1 MKNFLLQA
9 VSAALLLSGLTYAQA
24 PSARVRVVHASPDAP
39 AVDIYVDGAVALDN
53 LGYRGATDYVELPAG
68 QRIFQVFVAGTQTKV
83 AELNATLTPGST
95 LTVIA
100 AGFAAKTPSLRLLV
114 LGDNIPN
121 DSTNAY
127 VRVIHGA
134 PSAPGVDVYVGAPY
148 QALRGREAAL
158 SNVPFAA
165 ASGYLPL
172 RANTGYMARVTP
184 AGTKTIAIE
193 SGRLSFPAGSA
204 WTVIAVDTTGGGTP
218 FGFVALQD
226 RENAGAGA
234 GVAPAPLS

>member
-1 MKNFLLQA
+1 MKNILMQTA
-9 VSAALLLSGLTYAQA
+9 ATALLFASLTFAQA

-53 LGYRGATDYVELPAG
+53 IAYRGATDYVDLPAG

-83 AELNATLTPGST
+83 AELNATLTPGTS

-100 AGFAAKTPSLRLLV
+100 AGFAAKTPALRLLV
-114 LGDNIPN
+114 LSDNIPN
-121 DSTNAY
+121 DMTNAY
-127 VRVIHGA
+127 VRVVHGA

-148 QALRGREAAL
+148 QTLAKRSAAL
-158 SNVPFAA
+158 TGVPFAA
-165 ASGYLPL
+165 ASGYLSLLP
-172 RANTGYMARVTP
+172 NVGYMARVTP
-184 AGTKTIAIE
+184 AGTKAIAIE

-218 FGFVALQD
+218 FGFLALQD
-226 RENAGAGA
+226 R
-234 GVAPAPLS
+234 

>member
-1 MKNFLLQA
+1 MKNFFLQVA
-9 VSAALLLSGLTYAQA
+9 AAALLFTGLTFAQA

-53 LGYRGATDYVELPAG
+53 LAYRGATDYVELPSG

-114 LGDNIPN
+114 LSDNIPN
-121 DSTNAY
+121 DMTNPY
-127 VRVIHGA
+127 IRVVHGA
-134 PSAPGVDVYVGAPY
+134 ASAPAVDVYVGAPY
-148 QALRGREAAL
+148 QTLRGRDAAL
-158 SNVPFAA
+158 TNVPFAA
-165 ASGYLPL
+165 ASGYVPL
-172 RANTGYMARVTP
+172 RGNVGYMARVTP

-193 SGRLSFPAGSA
+193 IGRLSFPAGSA
-204 WTVIAVDTTGGGTP
+204 WTVIAVDATGGGTP
-218 FGFVALQD
+218 FGFLALQD
-226 RENAGAGA
+226 R
-234 GVAPAPLS
+234 